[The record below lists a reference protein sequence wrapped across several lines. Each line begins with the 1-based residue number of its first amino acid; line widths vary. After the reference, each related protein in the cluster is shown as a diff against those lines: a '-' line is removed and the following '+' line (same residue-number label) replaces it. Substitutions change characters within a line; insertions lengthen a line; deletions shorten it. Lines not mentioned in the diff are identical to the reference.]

1 MHADSGSLTNYA
13 IIDLGAIAHN
23 VRALK
28 ARVGSNTEIWAVVKA
43 NAYGH
48 GSIPVARTALAS
60 GATRL
65 AVARIAEGVAL
76 REAGI
81 TAPILVMGYHLPSE
95 AATAVHFDL
104 TMTVN
109 DEAFARTLALHARD
123 AGKRMPVHVK
133 VDTGMG
139 RFGLPPEETLPF
151 LKWIAARPE
160 LQLEG
165 LWTHFATADER
176 DKSFAQLQY
185 NLFTEVAAQAREHL
199 DIPYLHVANSAAILD
214 LPDTYLDA
222 ARPGIALYGFY
233 PSAEVKKAIALRPAL
248 QLVTHVGRVRTLPP
262 GASVSYGRTFI
273 AQRPTRVALLPIG
286 YGDGIHRLLSNRG
299 YVLIHGQRAAIIG
312 RVCMDNI
319 MVDVTHIADVEA
331 GDEAVL
337 IGRQDAG
344 HIPAEEVAAWAETI
358 HYEVTT
364 SLLPRIKRIYR
375 APDESMA

>member
-1 MHADSGSLTNYA
+1 MYAAPGSLTNYA
-13 IIDLGAIAHN
+13 IVDLGAIAHN

-48 GSIPVARTALAS
+48 GAIPVAQTALTF

-76 REAGI
+76 RKAGI
-81 TAPILVMGYHLPSE
+81 QAPILVMGYHLPTE
-95 AATAVHFDL
+95 AQTAVYFDL

-109 DEAFARTLALHARD
+109 DEAFLHALAMQARD
-123 AGKRMPVHVK
+123 AGKRVPVHVK

-139 RFGLPPEETLPF
+139 RFGLLPEEVLPF
-151 LKWIAARPE
+151 LNLVAAQPH

-165 LWTHFATADER
+165 LWTHFATADEKNKRFARLQFSLFAEIADLAR
-176 DKSFAQLQY
+176 DYL
-185 NLFTEVAAQAREHL
+185 E
-199 DIPYLHVANSAAILD
+199 IPYLHVANSAAILD
-214 LPDTYLDA
+214 LPDTHLDA

-233 PSAEVKKAIALRPAL
+233 PSAEVKKNMSLRPAL
-248 QLVTHVGRVRTLPP
+248 QLITHVGRVRTLPP

-299 YVLIHGQRAAIIG
+299 QALIHGQRAAIIG

-319 MVDVTHIADVEA
+319 MVDVTHIEDVNV

-337 IGRQDAG
+337 IGQQG
-344 HIPAEEVAAWAETI
+344 AEEITAEEMASWAETI

-375 APDESMA
+375 SHDESTA